1 MKQGCAVLTSLGVV
15 FGCLLCGRPAAAGD
29 GAIIRFDEPPFMW
42 LIAIHGPHRDA
53 VHPLEGGVA
62 WPTTGAIAESTELI
76 AQFIDIICMA
86 DHVVT
91 PHGEPPNP
99 GAMFDWA
106 IDGSDYDNGGHSLPR
121 EPGPVLRHQQH
132 WDHYGATWDFWTSS
146 LGPQV
151 YIDKFIYTYGAVHSN
166 RAPKRRIGRN
176 ERERN
181 RSQTGRLGACQIMF
195 DDTTGSFELLLV
207 VEGVQPGDI
216 LDARIHAGIPNAE
229 GPAILSLGGGGLWTD
244 VHGWGAARI
253 VSGGSFP
260 MAYLPDLLSGTT
272 YVQVDTLS
280 QPTGEVRLQLV
291 GAQSVTLPT
300 DYVVTRGKQVGGAL
314 GSLLDNDDD
323 RLVLQEGPPFTV
335 TDPSAQVEVGTTLP
349 MHAPL
354 YLDLRAQT
362 ACSALPSQR
371 VLQRIELF
379 NYWQGRW
386 EVVHEETAT
395 TYDRSTEIEI
405 SVNVGR
411 FVEPFTLRC
420 RARIGWYDLSAFT
433 PGWTASVDSVSWVS
447 AR

>member
-1 MKQGCAVLTSLGVV
+1 MRQTRALGLTLA
-15 FGCLLCGRPAAAGD
+15 FIAGCLISGRPAAAGD
-29 GAIIRFDEPPFMW
+29 GALIRFDDPFFTW
-42 LIAIHGPHRDA
+42 LIAIHGPHENA
-53 VHPLEGGVA
+53 THPLEGGVA
-62 WPTTGAIAESTELI
+62 WPTTGAIAESTELVSQI
-76 AQFIDIICMA
+76 IDIICKA

-99 GAMFDWA
+99 GPVFDWF

-132 WDHYGATWDFWTSS
+132 WDHYGATWDFWTTS

-151 YIDKFIYTYGAVHSN
+151 FIDKFIYTYGAIHSN

-181 RSQTGRLGACQIMF
+181 RGQTGRLGACQIMF

-207 VEGVQPGDI
+207 VEGVQPADI
-216 LDARIHAGIPNAE
+216 LDARIHAGIPSSE
-229 GPAILSLGGGGLWTD
+229 GPAIFSLGGGASWTD
-244 VHGWGAARI
+244 LQGWGAARI

-260 MAYLPDLLSGTT
+260 MAFMPDLLGGTT

-291 GAQSVTLPT
+291 GEQTVTLPT
-300 DYVVTRGKQVGGAL
+300 DYVVTRGKQVGGDF

-323 RLVLQEGPPFTV
+323 RLVLQEGPPFSV
-335 TDPSAQVEVGTTLP
+335 TDASAQVEVGTTLP
-349 MHAPL
+349 MDAPL

-362 ACSALPSQR
+362 ACSAIPSQR
-371 VLQRIELF
+371 TLKRIELF

-386 EVVHEETAT
+386 EVVREEAAT
-395 TYDRSTEIEI
+395 NYDHSTEIEI
-405 SVNVGR
+405 SVDVGR
-411 FVEPFTLRC
+411 FVEPFTRRC
-420 RARIGWYDLSAFT
+420 RARIGWYDLGAFT